1 MKVVTALQM
10 QEIDKVTIN
19 EYGIHGEV
27 LMAIAGKSVAD
38 YIKTHVY
45 ADAIAVLCGVGNN
58 GGDGYVAAYF
68 LSHYIKTD
76 VFVAGAIQ
84 KLTPS
89 SQIYFELCKKAAVP
103 VYELT
108 DTILQTGILNN
119 YDIIVDALT
128 GTGFSGT
135 PKDLLL
141 QGIEAIN
148 KSCKAVVS
156 IDMPSGLPADG
167 ILQSEAIVKA
177 HVTVTMGLP
186 KVNLVTYPGKDYA
199 GHVVVADI
207 GFPEVLLKSNDI
219 KRQLIDDDYI
229 ISNYRP
235 QKNYDAHKGT
245 NGHLLCIGGF
255 DGMEGAIMLV
265 SEAAF
270 AAGIGLVT
278 IATTPKARTIIAG
291 KIKEAITKEIE
302 LDDYADVFIDEMTH
316 EVLKQKQ
323 FIELT
328 ERITTILQQL
338 ITSTRCSACAIGPG
352 LGRSIFSAAV
362 VKSAIAIVK
371 ERAIPAIIDGDGLFH
386 CAMLHEHFSPDKT
399 CIITPHFKEASR
411 LLNVPVD
418 DIKQD
423 RLSFAEKLAGAT
435 GAITVLKG
443 PASIVSDGVHTT
455 INTTGNPA
463 LATGGSGDVLAGIIG
478 SLLANRITPLVAASI
493 GVYIHGKAADIYCD
507 DSGYTIM
514 QAGDIIQNIR
524 KAYGCLPG
532 M

>member
-10 QEIDKVTIN
+10 QEIDRVTIN

-135 PKDLLL
+135 PKGLLL
-141 QGIEAIN
+141 QGIKAIN

-167 ILQSEAIVKA
+167 ILQSEAIVEA

-199 GHVVVADI
+199 GHIVVADI
-207 GFPEVLLKSNDI
+207 GFPEVLLTSHDI

-278 IATTPKARTIIAG
+278 ITTTPKARTIIAG
-291 KIKEAITKEIE
+291 KIKEAITREIA
-302 LDDYADVFIDEMTH
+302 LDAADVFTNEMTR

-362 VKSAIAIVK
+362 VKAAIAIVS

-386 CAMLHEHFSPDKT
+386 CAILHEQFPPDNL

-423 RLSFAEKLAGAT
+423 RLSFAEKLADAT

-443 PASIVSDGVHTT
+443 PASIVSDGMYTT

-463 LATGGSGDVLAGIIG
+463 LATGGSGDVLTGIIG
-478 SLLANRITPLVAASI
+478 SLLAHGITPHVAASL

-507 DSGYTIM
+507 ETGYTIM

-524 KAYGCLPG
+524 KAYECLPW